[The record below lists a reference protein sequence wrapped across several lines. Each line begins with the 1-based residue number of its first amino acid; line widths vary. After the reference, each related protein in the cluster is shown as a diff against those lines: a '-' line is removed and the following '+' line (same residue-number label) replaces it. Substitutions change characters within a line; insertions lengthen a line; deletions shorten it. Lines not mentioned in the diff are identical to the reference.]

1 MSLVYEALQKA
12 EREKDRK
19 TGTIPAHPE
28 PPASPAK
35 PVTPRAS
42 APVAPAETPA
52 PARSHLTMLVVCVS
66 VVALV
71 GIVAVVLI
79 AMKNFTSAT
88 SAAVSPVASSP
99 PMAGA
104 SAARTEPRA
113 SDPVAP
119 PSPGATEN
127 DPRFKLTGIMKMGDT
142 YGAVINGHIVYQ
154 DNYVDGAVVKK
165 VERDRV
171 TLNLNGRETVLRLF

>member
-19 TGTIPAHPE
+19 TGTIQARSEQPVA
-28 PPASPAK
+28 PAK
-35 PVTPRAS
+35 LVAPRAS
-42 APVAPAETPA
+42 APVAPVETPT
-52 PARSHLTMLVVCVS
+52 PARSHLTMLIVCVS

-79 AMKNFTSAT
+79 TMKNFMSAPA
-88 SAAVSPVASSP
+88 AAVSPVVSSP
-99 PMAGA
+99 SVAGT
-104 SAARTEPRA
+104 SVSRTEPRA
-113 SDPVAP
+113 ADLVGAP
-119 PSPGATEN
+119 TAGATEN

-154 DNYVDGAVVKK
+154 DNYVDGVIVKK

-171 TLNLNGRETVLRLF
+171 MLNLNGQEIVLRLF